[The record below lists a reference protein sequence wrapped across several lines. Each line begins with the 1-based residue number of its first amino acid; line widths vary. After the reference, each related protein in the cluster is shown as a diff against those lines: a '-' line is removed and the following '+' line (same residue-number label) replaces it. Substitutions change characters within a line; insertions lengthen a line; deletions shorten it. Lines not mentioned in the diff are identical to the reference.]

1 MEGKPGKEKSEGFWR
16 EMRAGVPHVSHP
28 LRDMGFHSSI
38 PVRALGGLV
47 FRLPHFNRGW
57 PILAFFARV
66 GIHNPYSEGF
76 TGPGGRILLTRFLPE
91 PEVGNPSTVM
101 QVLKQRT
108 AHALLPKRRRRNLR
122 QRNLFG
128 DELPPR
134 VFWQALLRLQ
144 CMDGQEARGE
154 ALVYASKS
162 GEARARGNAR
172 AMALEQLLFLSSR
185 RGPGKGE

>member
-76 TGPGGRILLTRFLPE
+76 TGGLAPAFPGVFVCSISTEGAPSLRSLQGWEFVTR
-91 PEVGNPSTVM
+91 
-101 QVLKQRT
+101 
-108 AHALLPKRRRRNLR
+108 AA
-122 QRNLFG
+122 
-128 DELPPR
+128 
-134 VFWQALLRLQ
+134 
-144 CMDGQEARGE
+144 
-154 ALVYASKS
+154 
-162 GEARARGNAR
+162 
-172 AMALEQLLFLSSR
+172 
-185 RGPGKGE
+185 KGLYPTENWH